1 MLDGGKS
8 RSTYFAP
15 ATANKLDRVYL
26 ALALSNMGVLQAAKG
41 STDMARET
49 FLEAVGLDT
58 GLSAPK
64 INLARL
70 AKG

>member
-1 MLDGGKS
+1 M
-8 RSTYFAP
+8 
-15 ATANKLDRVYL
+15 YL

-41 STDMARET
+41 SAENARKS
-49 FLEAVGLDT
+49 FRQALELDT

-70 AKG
+70 ARSHVPSA